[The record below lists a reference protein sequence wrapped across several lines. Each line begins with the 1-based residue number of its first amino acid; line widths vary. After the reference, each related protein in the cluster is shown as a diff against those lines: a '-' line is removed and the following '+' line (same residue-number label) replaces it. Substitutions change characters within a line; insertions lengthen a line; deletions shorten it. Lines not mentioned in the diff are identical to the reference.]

1 MKKILF
7 VAAALTAL
15 LPASISC
22 KKAPEDIKVM
32 SFNIRYGTAPD
43 GDNAWEN
50 RKVAVPQL
58 LNDQAP
64 AVFGVQEALDFQLT
78 FITENCPQYACV
90 GVGRDDGVNKGEHM
104 SVFYDQNVL
113 ELLDWGTYW
122 LSETPDVPSKGWDAA
137 CFRTA
142 TWTLL
147 KVKKT
152 GRQFY
157 FVNTHLDH
165 VGVEAR
171 RNGLALIVDRI
182 GAMNPDGNPM
192 VLTGDFNVHP
202 DNPGLVDLDKM
213 MKSARVFAEDSDDTP
228 SFNGW
233 KEARS
238 VIDYIYYAGFEKCT
252 DFKVVTKSYAGI
264 PFVSDHYPVVATLVF

>member
-7 VAAALTAL
+7 IAAALAAL

-32 SFNIRYGTAPD
+32 SFNIRYGSAPD

-50 RKVAVPQL
+50 RNPAVAAM

-64 AVFGVQEALDFQLT
+64 AVFGVQEALDFQLS

-90 GVGRDDGVNKGEHM
+90 GVGRDDGVDAGEHM
-104 SVFYDQNVL
+104 SVFYDQNVIEL
-113 ELLDWGTYW
+113 EDWGTYW
-122 LSETPDVPSKGWDAA
+122 LSETPDTVSKGWDAA
-137 CFRTA
+137 CYRTA

-147 KVKKT
+147 KVKESGK
-152 GRQFY
+152 QFY

-165 VGVEAR
+165 RGVEAR
-171 RNGLALIVDRI
+171 KNGLALIVDRI
-182 GAMNPDGNPM
+182 GAMNPDGFPM
-192 VLTGDFNVHP
+192 VLTGDFNVRP
-202 DNPGLVDLDKM
+202 DNPGLVDLDQI
-213 MKSARVFAEDSDDTP
+213 MKSARIYAEDSDDTP

-233 KEARS
+233 GEPKS

-252 DFKVVTKSYAGI
+252 DFKVVTQSYAGI
-264 PFVSDHYPVVATLVF
+264 PYVSDHYPVIATLVF